1 MQHKTYLIKVRA
13 MKYPIGIQTFDKIR
27 NEGYVY
33 IDKTDMIYSL
43 VTEGQIYFLSRPRRF
58 GKSLLI
64 STLESYFLGRED
76 LFHGLAIEKLEKDW
90 KKYPVIHIDFGAG
103 NFTKETFLDETLNAI
118 LSAWEKKY
126 QIKNTL
132 TDFGLRFV
140 NLLNEI
146 HRQTGLRAVVLID
159 EYDKPL
165 LDVMD
170 LDYKV
175 AFQGT
180 EITLEEY
187 NRNTLKGF
195 YSAFKA
201 ADADL
206 QFVFLTGVTKFSQVS
221 VFSGFNQPEDI
232 SMSPAFDT
240 LCGIT
245 EEELIKYFSEPIKKM
260 SGVYHC
266 SFEDLVR
273 MLMKQY
279 NGYHFSDTMNGVINP
294 FSLLNACKNLRLQDY
309 WFKTGTPTYLAR
321 LLSHYDEN
329 MDELTGK
336 YYSPDHFI
344 DYKADT
350 ERPLPMIYQSGYLTI
365 KDYKHRTNT
374 FLLDFPNDEVKR
386 GFISLLANNY
396 FQTKEDVKNWLT
408 EAVENLDE
416 GNLDHFKFLITSFLS
431 SIPYTMRRKENEREK
446 ERYFHYTFYL
456 LLRLASTYIT
466 YTEKEQSQGRVD
478 CIIET
483 DKYIYIFE
491 FKLDGTAKEA
501 LQQIEEKG
509 YAQPYLTD
517 SRKLYKIGCSFSSE
531 TGTIEDWDVKE

>member
-1 MQHKTYLIKVRA
+1 
-13 MKYPIGIQTFDKIR
+13 MKYPIGIQDFGKIR
-27 NEGYVY
+27 DDGYVY
-33 IDKTDMIYSL
+33 LDKTDLIYDL
-43 VTEGQIYFLSRPRRF
+43 VHNGNIYFLSRPRRF

-64 STLESYFLGRED
+64 STLECYFQGKKE
-76 LFHGLAIEKLEKDW
+76 LFKGLAIEQLEKEW
-90 KKYPVIHIDFGAG
+90 KQYPVFHIDFNGK
-103 NFTKETFLDETLNAI
+103 NFTQAGELEKTLQTFVETQELNYGRNPLA
-118 LSAWEKKY
+118 
-126 QIKNTL
+126 NTL
-132 TDFGLRFV
+132 GDRFMAV
-140 NLLNEI
+140 LKAAHEK
-146 HRQTGLRAVVLID
+146 TGLGAVVLID

-165 LDVMD
+165 LDV
-170 LDYKV
+170 LDTGLKT
-175 AFQGT
+175 FDSEGNERLLEDRHR
-180 EITLEEY
+180 EIM
-187 NRNTLKGF
+187 KGF
-195 YSAFKA
+195 YSVFKA
-201 ADADL
+201 ADKDL
-206 QFVFLTGVTKFSQVS
+206 KFVLLTGVTKFSQVS
-221 VFSGFNQPEDI
+221 VFSGFNQPDDI
-232 SMSPAFDT
+232 SMDDRYEA

-245 EEELIKYFSEPIKKM
+245 EEELYSVFDEQIKAMAARYKVSED
-260 SGVYHC
+260 
-266 SFEDLVR
+266 E
-273 MLMKQY
+273 MKY
-279 NGYHFSDTMNGVINP
+279 RLKRKYDGYHFSPSMLDIYNP
-294 FSLLNACKNLRLQDY
+294 FSILNSLSKKILSDF
-309 WFKTGTPTYLAR
+309 WFRTGSPTYLVR
-321 LLSHYDEN
+321 LLAHFDEN
-329 MDELTGK
+329 LNELTGK
-336 YYSPDHFI
+336 FYPTSSFI

-350 ERPLPMIYQSGYLTI
+350 EAPLPMIYQSGYLTI

>member
-1 MQHKTYLIKVRA
+1 
-13 MKYPIGIQTFDKIR
+13 MKYPIGIQDFVKIR
-27 NEGYVY
+27 EGGFVYV
-33 IDKTDMIYSL
+33 DKTALLYDL
-43 VTEGQIYFLSRPRRF
+43 VTNGSIYFLGRPRRF
-58 GKSLLI
+58 GKSLLV
-64 STLESYFLGRED
+64 STLENYFLGNKE
-76 LFHGLAIEKLEKDW
+76 LFKGLAIDSLEKEW
-90 KKYPVIHIDFGAG
+90 KKHPVFHISFATSIFTGYGALEASIDAQLSEYESIYG
-103 NFTKETFLDETLNAI
+103 NDAKDTKDIGIRFRYLIKA
-118 LSAWEKKY
+118 AHEK
-126 QIKNTL
+126 
-132 TDFGLRFV
+132 
-140 NLLNEI
+140 
-146 HRQTGLRAVVLID
+146 TGQRVVVLID

-165 LDVMD
+165 LDVMATGIPAPTIAGD
-170 LDYKV
+170 IK
-175 AFQGT
+175 
-180 EITLEEY
+180 TLEDY
-187 NRNTLKGF
+187 NREILKGF
-195 YSAFKA
+195 YSVFK
-201 ADADL
+201 DADRDL
-206 QFVFLTGVTKFSQVS
+206 RFILLTGVSKFSQIS

-266 SFEDLVR
+266 SFEDMVR

-408 EAVENLDE
+408 EAVEDLDE

>member
-1 MQHKTYLIKVRA
+1 
-13 MKYPIGIQTFDKIR
+13 MKYPIGIQDFGKIR
-27 NEGYVY
+27 NDGYVY
-33 IDKTDMIYSL
+33 LDKTDLIYDL
-43 VTEGQIYFLSRPRRF
+43 VHNGNIYFLSRPRRF

-64 STLESYFLGRED
+64 STLECYFQGKKE
-76 LFHGLAIEKLEKDW
+76 LFKGLAIEQLEKEW
-90 KKYPVIHIDFGAG
+90 KQYPVFHIDFNGKDFTQAG
-103 NFTKETFLDETLNAI
+103 ELEKTLQTFVETQELIYGRNPLA
-118 LSAWEKKY
+118 
-126 QIKNTL
+126 NTL
-132 TDFGLRFV
+132 GDRFMAV
-140 NLLNEI
+140 LKAAHEK
-146 HRQTGLRAVVLID
+146 TGLGSVVLID

-165 LDVMD
+165 LDV
-170 LDYKV
+170 LDTGLKT
-175 AFQGT
+175 FDSEGNERLLEDRHR
-180 EITLEEY
+180 EIM
-187 NRNTLKGF
+187 KGF
-195 YSAFKA
+195 YSVFKA
-201 ADADL
+201 ADKDL
-206 QFVFLTGVTKFSQVS
+206 KFVLLTGVTKFSQVS
-221 VFSGFNQPEDI
+221 VFSGFNQPDDI
-232 SMSPAFDT
+232 SMDDRYEA

-245 EEELIKYFSEPIKKM
+245 EEELYSVFDEQIKAMAARYKVSED
-260 SGVYHC
+260 
-266 SFEDLVR
+266 E
-273 MLMKQY
+273 MKY
-279 NGYHFSDTMNGVINP
+279 RLKRKYDGYHFSPNMLDIYNP
-294 FSLLNACKNLRLQDY
+294 FSILNSLSKKILSDF
-309 WFKTGTPTYLAR
+309 WFRTGSPTYLVR
-321 LLSHYDEN
+321 LLAHFDEN
-329 MDELTGK
+329 LNELTGK
-336 YYSPDHFI
+336 FYPTSSFI

-350 ERPLPMIYQSGYLTI
+350 EAPLPMIYQSGYLTI

>member
-1 MQHKTYLIKVRA
+1 M
-13 MKYPIGIQTFDKIR
+13 
-27 NEGYVY
+27 
-33 IDKTDMIYSL
+33 
-43 VTEGQIYFLSRPRRF
+43 
-58 GKSLLI
+58 
-64 STLESYFLGRED
+64 
-76 LFHGLAIEKLEKDW
+76 
-90 KKYPVIHIDFGAG
+90 IHIDFGAG

-118 LSAWEKKY
+118 LSAWEEKY

-245 EEELIKYFSEPIKKM
+245 EEELIKYFSEPIKRCRAFII
-260 SGVYHC
+260 VH
-266 SFEDLVR
+266 
-273 MLMKQY
+273 
-279 NGYHFSDTMNGVINP
+279 
-294 FSLLNACKNLRLQDY
+294 LRI
-309 WFKTGTPTYLAR
+309 W
-321 LLSHYDEN
+321 
-329 MDELTGK
+329 
-336 YYSPDHFI
+336 
-344 DYKADT
+344 
-350 ERPLPMIYQSGYLTI
+350 
-365 KDYKHRTNT
+365 
-374 FLLDFPNDEVKR
+374 
-386 GFISLLANNY
+386 
-396 FQTKEDVKNWLT
+396 
-408 EAVENLDE
+408 
-416 GNLDHFKFLITSFLS
+416 
-431 SIPYTMRRKENEREK
+431 
-446 ERYFHYTFYL
+446 
-456 LLRLASTYIT
+456 
-466 YTEKEQSQGRVD
+466 
-478 CIIET
+478 
-483 DKYIYIFE
+483 
-491 FKLDGTAKEA
+491 
-501 LQQIEEKG
+501 
-509 YAQPYLTD
+509 
-517 SRKLYKIGCSFSSE
+517 SE
-531 TGTIEDWDVKE
+531 C

>member
-118 LSAWEKKY
+118 LSAWEEKY

-266 SFEDLVR
+266 SFEDMVR

-321 LLSHYDEN
+321 LLSDGIN
-329 MDELTGK
+329 AGPGLM
-336 YYSPDHFI
+336 FI
-344 DYKADT
+344 T
-350 ERPLPMIYQSGYLTI
+350 LPQVFNAMGSIGGVVGTLF
-365 KDYKHRTNT
+365 
-374 FLLDFPNDEVKR
+374 FLLVFFAAITSSISLMETVVSMVRDKFHWNRVVTTVVVTLGTVAIGSLSVLGYGPLANFKIFGMQMLDFFDFISNSVLMPIVAFLTCILIGHVVGTKVIADEVGLSAKFTGEKLHR
-386 GFISLLANNY
+386 VMIKWVAPILLVVILVAQVLSA
-396 FQTKEDVKNWLT
+396 F
-408 EAVENLDE
+408 
-416 GNLDHFKFLITSFLS
+416 GIIT
-431 SIPYTMRRKENEREK
+431 I
-446 ERYFHYTFYL
+446 
-456 LLRLASTYIT
+456 
-466 YTEKEQSQGRVD
+466 
-478 CIIET
+478 
-483 DKYIYIFE
+483 
-491 FKLDGTAKEA
+491 
-501 LQQIEEKG
+501 
-509 YAQPYLTD
+509 
-517 SRKLYKIGCSFSSE
+517 
-531 TGTIEDWDVKE
+531 